1 MRCDGPCPSRALAK
15 VTKQN
20 TQGGTTTLNLC
31 GHHTRINHEKLT
43 AEGWRIELEAGAEKS
58 AWLPESLI
66 RDVSPPQDLSAEARQ
81 DMLV

>member
-20 TQGGTTTLNLC
+20 DQGGITTLNLC

-43 AEGWRIELEAGAEKS
+43 IEGWRIELEAGAEKS
-58 AWLPESLI
+58 GWLPESLI
-66 RDVSPPQDLSAEARQ
+66 RDTSPPQDLSAEARQ
-81 DMLV
+81 DLLV